1 MPISGGSLEGK
12 KMTRLVPHNVSSRG
26 KKEDSLN
33 FGNIGYL
40 VKIKSKLI
48 NLNKNQ
54 PEIYKNSLT
63 KKRDSRFN

>member
-1 MPISGGSLEGK
+1 
-12 KMTRLVPHNVSSRG
+12 VPHNVSSRG

-33 FGNIGYL
+33 IGNIGYL

-63 KKRDSRFN
+63 KKRDSRFNKKKDEINNVAKK